1 MGRRLSYV
9 LVSDGSSDACLLS
22 HIEWLL
28 RDNGWR
34 DVKGH
39 WADLGQVPDVGRALA
54 NRLRVALELY
64 AVDIVFVHRDAE
76 TEALATR
83 IDEIAAAAAG
93 MGRSVPHVCVVPV
106 RMTEA
111 WLLHDEAAIRRA
123 VDNPNGRAKLPIPPV
138 KRLEEVADP
147 KSVLREALLV
157 ASESSGGRRR
167 KMRRDFGQ
175 LRRRVAERITDYA
188 PLRVLE
194 AFARFEHDLRRVL
207 DERNTW
213 GPPGVGGP

>member
-1 MGRRLSYV
+1 MRRRLSYV
-9 LVSDGSSDACLLS
+9 LVADGSSDACLLG

-28 RDNGWR
+28 REIGWR
-34 DVKGH
+34 DVKGQ
-39 WADLGQVPDVGRALA
+39 WADLGQVPDVGRDLA
-54 NRLRVALELY
+54 DRLRVALGLY
-64 AVDIVFVHRDAE
+64 GVDVVFVHRDAE

-83 IDEIAAAAAG
+83 IDEIEAAITAVG
-93 MGRSVPHVCVVPV
+93 QPVPHVCVVPV

-138 KRLEEVADP
+138 KRLEELADP
-147 KSVLREALLV
+147 KSVLRDALLV
-157 ASESSGGRRR
+157 ASESSGARLK
-167 KMRRDFGQ
+167 KMRSEFGR

-188 PLRVLE
+188 PLRALE

-207 DERNTW
+207 DDLTM
-213 GPPGVGGP
+213 